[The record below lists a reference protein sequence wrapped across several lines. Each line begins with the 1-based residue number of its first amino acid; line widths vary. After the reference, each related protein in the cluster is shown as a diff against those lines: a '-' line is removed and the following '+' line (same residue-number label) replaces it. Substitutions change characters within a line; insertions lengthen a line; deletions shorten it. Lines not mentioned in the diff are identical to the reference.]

1 VQAQRR
7 KYVQVHSAA
16 KDSMQTTFE
25 NTAAHTFAGKPTESH
40 RLFLFSADLVAETS
54 DTPWSAPPQWHEA
67 GSALVEF
74 VLAQTGPADVLVF
87 CDGRS
92 RSCRAKLEEMTQSM
106 RHLTEVWVVY
116 TPSPRLGRKVSFASD
131 NREVILVSMP
141 VAMSELPVRDRRVF
155 AGAGEASTH
164 DSSYTGVP
172 PLPWAAM
179 PQLIATDKAKI
190 TGRTPPTPSEP
201 LFESA
206 LGQPLFWAERK
217 SQAFWRQVFVDFC
230 AKSVVDCTPGSGMA
244 ARAALD
250 LGIQYIALAHNPE
263 HASWLQNV
271 VDRAA
276 LPAICA
282 SHGVLAHPDLAQ
294 GVKHH
299 FPDVLDQLREADAA
313 PDSMPP
319 TA

>member
-1 VQAQRR
+1 MQADLDIPLERGQGARAPR
-7 KYVQVHSAA
+7 V
-16 KDSMQTTFE
+16 
-25 NTAAHTFAGKPTESH
+25 
-40 RLFLFSADLVAETS
+40 FLFSADLVAES
-54 DTPWSAPPQWHEA
+54 SVTPWSAVPEWHDH
-67 GSALVEF
+67 GTALVEF
-74 VLAQTGPADVLVF
+74 MVGQTGPADVLVF

-92 RSCRAKLEEMTQSM
+92 RSCRAKLEEMTQST
-106 RHLTEVWVVY
+106 RRLTEVWVVY
-116 TPSPRLGRKVSFASD
+116 TPSPRLGRTVSFASD

-164 DSSYTGVP
+164 DSSYTGLP

-179 PQLIATDKAKI
+179 PQLIATDTAKI

-230 AKSVVDCTPGSGMA
+230 AKSVVDCTLGSGMA

-299 FPDVLDQLREADAA
+299 FPDVLGQLQEADAA
-313 PDSMPP
+313 PDSLPP